1 MKKFIS
7 LLGCVSLSACASEGV
22 YSQNEAL
29 KDAIFQ
35 TPYSAV
41 VKVTGFEKFS
51 EHEEDVLFK
60 VQAEVIQKLRGDV
73 GSEITFSMYG
83 ELGDEPNIHND
94 PVILLYAMIKIH
106 IIGLGRGLNLRLIK
120 RIYYTLK
127 KQLLT

>member
-7 LLGCVSLSACASEGV
+7 LLGCVSLSACASQGV
-22 YSQNEAL
+22 YSQNEVL
-29 KDAIFQ
+29 KDAIVQ

-41 VKVTGFEKFS
+41 VKITGFEKFA

-83 ELGDEPNIHND
+83 ELGDEPIYTM
-94 PVILLYAMIKIH
+94 ILSFSHYVVIKIH
-106 IIGLGRGLNLRLIK
+106 IIGLEQGLSLGLIK
-120 RIYYTLK
+120 RIY
-127 KQLLT
+127 

>member
-7 LLGCVSLSACASEGV
+7 LLGCVSLSACASQGV
-22 YSQNEAL
+22 YSQNEVL

-35 TPYSAV
+35 TPYSAG
-41 VKVTGFEKFS
+41 VKITGFEKLA

-83 ELGDEPNIHND
+83 EL
-94 PVILLYAMIKIH
+94 
-106 IIGLGRGLNLRLIK
+106 
-120 RIYYTLK
+120 
-127 KQLLT
+127 